1 MEEEKTFDQEIPVKK
16 FPLLRNLLQIV
27 LYLGG
32 ILLVSFLLV
41 TYVIQRTVVSGD
53 SMNNY
58 LHDGDNILVEKL
70 SYRFGDVERFDIVV
84 FEVPYER
91 KGTYYIKRVIG
102 LPGETVQIVDSQI
115 YINGQ
120 VLEENYGKDRIREG
134 GIASQPI
141 TLGPDEYFVMG
152 DNRNNSTDSRSQRLG
167 PVKKGT
173 FIGKAWVRIFPFS
186 GFGVLRHQ

>member
-84 FEVPYER
+84 FEVPYEP

-102 LPGETVQIVDSQI
+102 LPGETVQI
-115 YINGQ
+115 
-120 VLEENYGKDRIREG
+120 
-134 GIASQPI
+134 
-141 TLGPDEYFVMG
+141 GPDEYFVMG

>member
-84 FEVPYER
+84 FEVPYEP